1 MKLFNKLFQ
10 GDKVIWMVV
19 ILLALSS
26 LLAVY
31 SATGTIANTKH
42 HGSNTYVLLSHAAKI
57 LVGLGAVYI
66 AHLSKYTYYSR
77 LLWLFFFISIPL
89 LIYTLIGGSNL
100 NEAQRT
106 ISVFGLISFQS
117 SDFAKV
123 ALIGYIA
130 RELTLRQDSI
140 KDFKTA
146 FVPLMLPVL
155 AIVALIFPENFSTAG
170 ILFASSMVLLF
181 VGRINMKYLMTFF
194 AIVFVAMTMYILIVM
209 NFATDKG
216 RTGVWVQRVVS
227 YVESFKDDET
237 KDAEEIAKQEN
248 EEDFQ
253 IIQSK
258 IAVASGGIIGKGPG
272 RSTQRNFLPHP
283 YSDFVYAIILE
294 EYGLVGGI
302 FILLLYMILLFRA
315 VAIMAA
321 RPQSFGGFLAFGLA
335 FMIVM
340 QAMINMGVA
349 VGLLP
354 VTGQPLPMIS
364 MGGSSMLMTGFAIG
378 IIISVSKD
386 INNKEKGDELT
397 TTQDNN

>member
-31 SATGTIANTKH
+31 SATGTFANTKH

-89 LIYTLIGGSNL
+89 LIYTLIGGSDI

-123 ALIGYIA
+123 ALIGYLA
-130 RELTLRQDSI
+130 RELTLRQDNI

>member
-1 MKLFNKLFQ
+1 M
-10 GDKVIWMVV
+10 
-19 ILLALSS
+19 LLLYTAL
-26 LLAVY
+26 
-31 SATGTIANTKH
+31 
-42 HGSNTYVLLSHAAKI
+42 
-57 LVGLGAVYI
+57 
-66 AHLSKYTYYSR
+66 
-77 LLWLFFFISIPL
+77 FISIPL

-130 RELTLRQDSI
+130 RELTLRQDNI

-155 AIVALIFPENFSTAG
+155 IIVALIFPENFSTAG
-170 ILFASSMVLLF
+170 ILFASCMVLLF

-216 RTGVWVQRVVS
+216 RTVVWVQRIVS
-227 YVESFKDDET
+227 YVGSFKDDET
-237 KDAEEIAKQEN
+237 RDAAEIAKQEN

-294 EYGLVGGI
+294 EYGLAGGV
-302 FILLLYMILLFRA
+302 FILMLYMILLFRA
-315 VAIMAA
+315 VSIMAA

-364 MGGSSMLMTGFAIG
+364 MGANMCPPIASGNFSESIRVLPAFILR
-378 IIISVSKD
+378 
-386 INNKEKGDELT
+386 INAQPPAPANWPGRKCKSEVAK
-397 TTQDNN
+397 